1 MSRLARLSPRNR
13 LSTSEEARRV
23 ASLKALPFAFAAV
36 VLIGF
41 LAGFLAGGAWGESKC
56 KDYEA
61 TTCWEPMEPINPGMT
76 PGTDRPRIIL
86 GIDVDYPPY
95 GTLGCARGA
104 RRRRAASSVG
114 ARANLNMLSP
124 HCRYPPDYSDVVVA
138 GFGPDIAKALEDV
151 CDIDVTVIQAW
162 WNDCWDYDG
171 LIGDSLK
178 TGDYHGCM
186 TYTHTVGVR
195 NRYMDFSTPIL
206 DQNKYAGFLTR
217 LDSSGSPLVSPMSD
231 LSDVTVVDISGWA
244 PTADTTTVLVNDCDS
259 GNYFSIDSSDTGNV
273 RGARGG
279 ARRRR
284 KRE

>member
-95 GTLGCARGA
+95 GTLGCAR
-104 RRRRAASSVG
+104 RRAAA
-114 ARANLNMLSP
+114 AR
-124 HCRYPPDYSDVVVA
+124 
-138 GFGPDIAKALEDV
+138 G
-151 CDIDVTVIQAW
+151 
-162 WNDCWDYDG
+162 
-171 LIGDSLK
+171 
-178 TGDYHGCM
+178 
-186 TYTHTVGVR
+186 
-195 NRYMDFSTPIL
+195 
-206 DQNKYAGFLTR
+206 
-217 LDSSGSPLVSPMSD
+217 
-231 LSDVTVVDISGWA
+231 
-244 PTADTTTVLVNDCDS
+244 
-259 GNYFSIDSSDTGNV
+259 
-273 RGARGG
+273 GG

-284 KRE
+284 SERART

>member
-1 MSRLARLSPRNR
+1 MSALLAR
-13 LSTSEEARRV
+13 
-23 ASLKALPFAFAAV
+23 
-36 VLIGF
+36 
-41 LAGFLAGGAWGESKC
+41 
-56 KDYEA
+56 
-61 TTCWEPMEPINPGMT
+61 
-76 PGTDRPRIIL
+76 
-86 GIDVDYPPY
+86 
-95 GTLGCARGA
+95 
-104 RRRRAASSVG
+104 
-114 ARANLNMLSP
+114 
-124 HCRYPPDYSDVVVA
+124 RYPADGYSDVVVA

-231 LSDVTVVDISGWA
+231 LSNVTVVDISGWA